1 MVENASALFLKNLNE
16 VVVVVILCGQEQ
28 TQEG

>member
-1 MVENASALFLKNLNE
+1 MVENASALFFKNLNE